1 MGWAAGLAAP
11 AAGPAEKEERT
22 RNGGQDGQQDQGGQ
36 GRETTQDTGWSSQE
50 RAILVGADLR
60 HPGVRGR
67 TDAASRAR
75 SAGATLGA
83 EDSMAELEELA
94 RTAGA
99 AVAGRLMQKL
109 DHPNPSTFL
118 GKGKLE
124 ELKEL
129 AQEER
134 ADLVI
139 FDEELTPSQ
148 QRNLENALKVK
159 IVDRTSLILDIFAQ
173 RARTREGQLQVE
185 LAQLEYLLPRLSQL
199 WVQFSRL
206 GGAGS
211 GGGGRIAT
219 RGPGETQLEVDRR
232 AIRRKVADLREKIER
247 ISDQRGLYRSR
258 RKEDALPIAAIVGYT
273 NAGKSTLLRALT
285 DADVLVEN
293 KLFATLDPTT
303 RRVKLPNG
311 QEFLLTDTVGF
322 IQRLP
327 TALVAAF
334 KATLEE
340 INDADILI
348 HVVDVTHPNREE
360 QIQAVGQTLD
370 ELKIGEKPVITALN
384 KVDQLSP
391 EELAVLPLESYP
403 NGVPIAAARGTG
415 LDKLLETVQAVL
427 DESADRVLVEVRIP
441 YTAGELVRLFHQ
453 RGVVESEEFGE
464 EGTDLRGTLPRRFA
478 GTFER
483 YALPRAG

>member
-1 MGWAAGLAAP
+1 MGWAAGVAAAP
-11 AAGPAEKEERT
+11 GLTESEER
-22 RNGGQDGQQDQGGQ
+22 RERADAAEEYGGG
-36 GRETTQDTGWSSQE
+36 TE

-67 TDAASRAR
+67 TEQAVRRRA
-75 SAGATLGA
+75 AGATLSA
-83 EDSMAELEELA
+83 EDSLEELEELA

-99 AVAGRLMQKL
+99 AVAGRIMQKL
-109 DHPNPSTFL
+109 DHPDPATFI
-118 GKGKLE
+118 GKGKVE
-124 ELKEL
+124 ELRDLIAAEG
-129 AQEER
+129 

-148 QRNLENALKVK
+148 QRNLENALKLK

-211 GGGGRIAT
+211 GGGGGGGRIAT

-232 AIRRKVADLREKIER
+232 AIRRKVADLREKIEK

-258 RKEDALPIAAIVGYT
+258 RKEDALPIVALVGYT
-273 NAGKSTLLRALT
+273 NAGKSTLLRALS
-285 DADVLVEN
+285 DADVLIEN

-303 RRVKLPNG
+303 RRVRLPNG
-311 QEFLLTDTVGF
+311 QDFLLTDTVGF

-340 INDADILI
+340 INDADVLI
-348 HVVDVTHPNREE
+348 HVVDATHPNRHE

-370 ELKIGEKPVITALN
+370 ELEIGEKPVVTALN
-384 KVDQLSP
+384 KIDKLSP
-391 EELAVLPLESYP
+391 EEIEALAARDYP
-403 NGVPIAAARGTG
+403 SPVPIAAAKGIG
-415 LDKLLETVQAVL
+415 LDQLLTTLQEVLEGRADSVQL
-427 DESADRVLVEVRIP
+427 EVRVP
-441 YTAGELVRLFHQ
+441 YAAGELVRLFHQ
-453 RGVVESEEFGE
+453 RGVVEHEEYGP
-464 EGTDLRGTLPRRFA
+464 EGTELRGTLPRRYA
-478 GTFER
+478 AQFER
-483 YALPRAG
+483 YAVPQTTATAAR